1 MIPVVTYPSPLL
13 PLLTY
18 LLAYRISPMNLKHVM
33 AFTTT
38 NTAFVL
44 NLLVNVYAFVDLSTS
59 QPKPNSIVEA
69 VDVLGGISIF
79 FPFLQNKASLAGG
92 KSSLYFNHVFTL
104 LQTAFLAAQA
114 TLTADDVI
122 MLSHLL
128 QQLPVELRSLE
139 LWDIVRQWLGAQVSA
154 PVREAMV
161 LHLLVNGELWSDAEV
176 HAQVCEWIC
185 LALQNPDVSTWLRC
199 CPFQQVQ
206 HEMRSDRVISAWCAE
221 QSSLIDSEIRLL
233 FALPPSEVIVAV
245 FEQWAMNESSCKRMC
260 SVLNDGCIAWAME
273 QGATLEEGL
282 KYNLMW
288 VMKDVLDVYEEPK
301 RWSLMTES
309 ITPWQTTDVVL
320 TRMLE
325 LEQYYWLPFVAA
337 SISHTPAV
345 LPALLASL
353 EKYMDKMIVHPNWY
367 KTFIPLL
374 ENPSVYSVLTAFL
387 AATVREH
394 AQGKLTYD
402 ITIAW
407 LGLFTSLDDKYGHE
421 QAVNSVMVD
430 VWIALCEAYKTII
443 PQCESTMVWDAF
455 GRTLDYLLQMMY
467 FLLDEEETHFV
478 TNWRMLHVYISLISL
493 VAAPSTRITLQAL
506 LVKCCRLLQH
516 AGNRVVMKTA
526 DGKQSPVAELDE
538 KEDEEDLLSFGAPS
552 KPEPEPEPEQEQK
565 QEQEL
570 TEEEKKALEEQ
581 SVDFSEIEDDIK
593 IILRQGLGGDL
604 RLAAE
609 AARCMLPIPCLRSLV
624 SMLLGMCD
632 ERIRAMLM
640 EAETKLKKRWNVD
653 RKKDE
658 ALIAVCRLL
667 DVIVENEV

>member
-1 MIPVVTYPSPLL
+1 MIPIVTYPSPLL

-18 LLAYRISPMNLKHVM
+18 LLVYRISPMDLKHVM

-38 NTAFVL
+38 NTAFIL
-44 NLLVNVYAFVDLSTS
+44 NLLVNIYAFVDLSAS
-59 QPKPNSIVEA
+59 QPKQNSIVEA
-69 VDVLGGISIF
+69 VDILGGISIF
-79 FPFLQNKASLAGG
+79 FPFLQNKASFTEG
-92 KSSLYFNHVFTL
+92 KSSLYFSHVFTL
-104 LQTAFLAAQA
+104 IKTALLAAQ
-114 TLTADDVI
+114 TTITADDVV

-128 QQLPVELRSLE
+128 QQLPEELRSLE
-139 LWDIVRQWLGAQVSA
+139 LWDIVRQWLGAQVSES
-154 PVREAMV
+154 VQKAMV

-176 HAQVCEWIC
+176 HTQVCEWIC
-185 LALQNPDVSTWLRC
+185 LALQNPEVSKWVRC

-206 HEMRSDRVISAWCAE
+206 HEMQSDRVISAWCAE
-221 QSSLIDSEIRLL
+221 QSSLLDSEIRLL

-245 FEQWAMNESSCKRMC
+245 LEQWAINESSCKRVC

-273 QGATLEEGL
+273 QGATMEEGL

-288 VMKDVLDVYEEPK
+288 VMKDVLEVYEESK

-309 ITPWQTTDVVL
+309 ITPWKTTDVVL

-337 SISHTPAV
+337 SISNTPAV

-353 EKYMDKMIVHPNWY
+353 EKYMDKMIVYSNWY

-374 ENPSVYSVLTAFL
+374 ENPSVYPVLTAFL
-387 AATVREH
+387 AATVCEH
-394 AQGKLTYD
+394 AKGKLTYD
-402 ITIAW
+402 ITLAW
-407 LGLFTSLDDKYGHE
+407 LGLFTSMDDKYGHE

-430 VWIALCEAYKTII
+430 VWIALCEAYKKII
-443 PQCESTMVWDAF
+443 PQCEPTMVWDAF

-467 FLLDEEETHFV
+467 FLLDEEEIHFA

-493 VAAPSTRITLQAL
+493 VSAPSIRITLQAL

-538 KEDEEDLLSFGAPS
+538 KDDEEDLLSFGAPS
-552 KPEPEPEPEQEQK
+552 KSEPEPEPEP
-565 QEQEL
+565 EL

-593 IILRQGLGGDL
+593 VILRQGLGGDL

-632 ERIRAMLM
+632 DKIRTMLT
-640 EAETKLKKRWNVD
+640 ETETKLKKRWNVD

-658 ALIAVCRLL
+658 ALIALCRRL
-667 DVIVENEV
+667 DMRMLIR